1 MKSRLSTFVRP
12 GRYRTFR
19 SRCAS
24 HSVALHEQHP
34 SPSACQSVLSARHR
48 HVFIPRHPLTLA
60 MATDS
65 SSSVPQSASE
75 DASQPLAV
83 IETENGIEAPPPSP
97 IEQPRQV
104 DTIAVEAVTEIATS
118 EGATVP
124 RALAHDNEAC
134 MNSKLASPRHKS
146 SHSIANDPSYSS
158 DVRQVPVL
166 NHRRDAFALGD
177 TTARPTSLQ
186 SAPRNASPEP
196 ASGHKR
202 GISSTADFAYP
213 PGDSGHTIRSP
224 SKEEELSQL
233 SKDANNTALI
243 SQQTTAVNTT
253 RNSSDTSAGE
263 DPLDH
268 LVDDLG
274 PTLYE
279 NLRRVVAA
287 ARPGVKVHFTLNVHN
302 GNVPS
307 RQRRVSEP
315 RETKKQKDCS
325 RTRWEY
331 LIMEVRD
338 VLVFM

>member
-1 MKSRLSTFVRP
+1 
-12 GRYRTFR
+12 
-19 SRCAS
+19 
-24 HSVALHEQHP
+24 
-34 SPSACQSVLSARHR
+34 
-48 HVFIPRHPLTLA
+48 
-60 MATDS
+60 MATNS
-65 SSSVPQSASE
+65 SSPVPKSASE

-83 IETENGIEAPPPSP
+83 IETEKGVEASPPSP
-97 IEQPRQV
+97 VEQPHQF
-104 DTIAVEAVTEIATS
+104 DTSPVEADTDIATPK
-118 EGATVP
+118 GAAVP
-124 RALAHDNEAC
+124 RGLAHDNEAHVRL
-134 MNSKLASPRHKS
+134 KLASPRHKP

-158 DVRQVPVL
+158 DVRQDPAL
-166 NHRRDAFALGD
+166 NHRRDAFAMGD
-177 TTARPTSLQ
+177 ATARPTSLQ

-213 PGDSGHTIRSP
+213 PGDSRHTIRSP
-224 SKEEELSQL
+224 SEEEKLSQF
-233 SKDANNTALI
+233 SKDANNTSLI

-253 RNSSDTSAGE
+253 RNSLDTSAGE

-268 LVDDLG
+268 LVDDLD
-274 PTLYE
+274 PALYK

-302 GNVPS
+302 GNVPG

-315 RETKKQKDCS
+315 RETKKQKDRS